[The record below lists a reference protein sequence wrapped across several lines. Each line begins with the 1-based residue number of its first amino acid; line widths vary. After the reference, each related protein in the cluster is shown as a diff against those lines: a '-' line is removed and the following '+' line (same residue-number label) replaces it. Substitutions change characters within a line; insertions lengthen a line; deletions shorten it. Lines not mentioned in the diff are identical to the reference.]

1 MIEAALKLSD
11 SRLLLFG
18 AIVVDTACMGTLALL
33 LTVPSQVLA
42 IDSPALLLISLA
54 ITAPV
59 LAMCV
64 AGSAL
69 FVAKTFSSEERARRA
84 ILAGTIL
91 HLAIQG
97 NALLGLLCS
106 RYGPTSVRSYVLQT
120 TIWAFILLVAFVPL
134 VLFLRWKTHRN
145 RLNSAGTVNHSP
157 ESTL

>member
-1 MIEAALKLSD
+1 MIETALKLSD

-33 LTVPSQVLA
+33 LTMPAQALS
-42 IDSPALLLISLA
+42 IDSPALLLISLS

-59 LAMCV
+59 LAICV

-69 FVAKTFSSEERARRA
+69 LVAKTLGSEERARRA

-97 NALLGLLCS
+97 NVLLGLLCS
-106 RYGPTSVRSYVLQT
+106 RCGPISIRSYVLQT
-120 TIWAFILLVAFVPL
+120 ATWAFILLVAFVPL
-134 VLFLRWKTHRN
+134 VLFLRWKNRRN
-145 RLNSAGTVNHSP
+145 RLNSVGTVNHSP